1 MKTNAAK
8 IGAALYVL
16 WGLMHF
22 RAAYGVL
29 QLANGMPSDMA
40 TQAAR
45 ITQDAWHLAIIAAFT
60 IIIAV
65 KWNWHNDR
73 LGYWLNLWLVSATDI
88 GFVFL
93 VMLPL
98 TPLADIGPRLM
109 GPAVWLLAVLFS
121 TIGYR
126 PASGSSASDDI
137 AEDTAEA

>member
-1 MKTNAAK
+1 MNINAAK
-8 IGAALYVL
+8 IGAGFYVL

-22 RAAYGVL
+22 RAAYGV
-29 QLANGMPSDMA
+29 QQVAAAMPADMA
-40 TQAAR
+40 MPATR
-45 ITQDAWHLAIIAAFT
+45 ITQDAWHLAIIAAFA

-73 LGYWLNLWLVSATDI
+73 LGYWLNLCLVSAADI
-88 GFVFL
+88 GFVFF

-98 TPLADIGPRLM
+98 SPTSGFGMRLL

-126 PASGSSASDDI
+126 QGSGSMAAD
-137 AEDTAEA
+137 DTAAA